1 MTLIPISTAIIPSLD
16 SWGTV
21 ADLGSEI
28 LEGDCLALGKMVF
41 GAPTDPVSSAYFGA
55 TRGVFRMTYPFT
67 EHAVVLEGELTL
79 TNEATGESRTYR
91 PGEGWFVEKGTPV
104 LWTITTDRFV
114 KHYVA
119 VA

>member
-28 LEGDCLALGKMVF
+28 LEGDCLALGKMVY

-79 TNEATGESRTYR
+79 TNEAT
-91 PGEGWFVEKGTPV
+91 EKGTPV